1 MITIYHFNR
10 CSKSRQALAILE
22 EKGKPFQIRYYI
34 EEPLNSEEIIILQQ
48 QLHLPL
54 IELVRTNE
62 NSYKELFG
70 TNTPDDSALIQAIVD
85 YPILL
90 QRPIVVSDDRAVIAR
105 PPERV
110 LEIL

>member
-22 EKGKPFQIRYYI
+22 EKGNPFQIRYYI

-54 IELVRTNE
+54 IELVRTSE
-62 NSYKELFG
+62 SAYKELFG
-70 TNTPDDSALIQAIVD
+70 SNTPDNSALIQAIVD